1 MKFVLKFER
10 CTSACYP
17 YNVALAWIKFH
28 TPVGF
33 PFFQAVKIILLLPAI
48 ALRFYGKVNDSVIGK
63 RRTLDLNIA
72 WEIIN
77 KNKKH

>member
-33 PFFQAVKIILLLPAI
+33 PFLTRGYAPAYHELLQGQGYANESL
-48 ALRFYGKVNDSVIGK
+48 ALS
-63 RRTLDLNIA
+63 
-72 WEIIN
+72 
-77 KNKKH
+77 

>member
-33 PFFQAVKIILLLPAI
+33 SFFQAEIANSNCNCQQLLSDFI
-48 ALRFYGKVNDSVIGK
+48 VR
-63 RRTLDLNIA
+63 
-72 WEIIN
+72 
-77 KNKKH
+77 